1 MWPAALWNALFVD
14 EQHMFQ
20 EQCINFKST
29 GLTTLHLIPRPQAAR
44 RRSLQ
49 RTSVQVPS
57 CFIFHF
63 VNAHQKDDKVIID
76 VVQTKSFSAW
86 HPDRSLEASF
96 GGFHRGLAS
105 GTREFLDSYFD
116 VGDTGRLVRY
126 DVDVASNSA
135 NVISPL
141 SDRTVEFPRLN
152 DNQWSRS
159 HRYAYVGASRHPT
172 RAQPLQCWTKVD
184 YSTVTTEGRVGEQ
197 VLYDAGE
204 KGFVGEPTFVP
215 RANTSG
221 REDDGY
227 LIGMVFNGE
236 TLETDF
242 VVVDARG
249 GREAIVVNIP
259 DIRLPLP
266 ALHGTYTRR
275 VFL

>member
-1 MWPAALWNALFVD
+1 M
-14 EQHMFQ
+14 
-20 EQCINFKST
+20 
-29 GLTTLHLIPRPQAAR
+29 
-44 RRSLQ
+44 
-49 RTSVQVPS
+49 
-57 CFIFHF
+57 
-63 VNAHQKDDKVIID
+63 
-76 VVQTKSFSAW
+76 
-86 HPDRSLEASF
+86 
-96 GGFHRGLAS
+96 
-105 GTREFLDSYFD
+105 
-116 VGDTGRLVRY
+116 
-126 DVDVASNSA
+126 
-135 NVISPL
+135 
-141 SDRTVEFPRLN
+141 
-152 DNQWSRS
+152 
-159 HRYAYVGASRHPT
+159 
-172 RAQPLQCWTKVD
+172 KVD